1 MDRGA
6 TIRSQ
11 PTWKNLGASV
21 IVAAALGLVGFV
33 ASSDPVPAAL
43 LSIGGLSAGLVL
55 FALPRLRITTSGIV
69 VDNYATVVSI
79 PWSQLKGATVQSS
92 LVLIDQAGERV
103 RVRGVV
109 PRAGGAHRADFAQAY
124 HHAQLGL
131 DYEHADYAL
140 QSVPWQHGGTLVRRA
155 SEVAKAINDELDRPT
170 FSRPTGLG
178 DPISRHSNVW
188 AIGVSGAAAVSISLG
203 IGMIFF

>member
-1 MDRGA
+1 MNRGA
-6 TIRSQ
+6 TIRSR

-21 IVAAALGLVGFV
+21 IVAAALGLVGLV
-33 ASSDPVPAAL
+33 TSSGPVPTAL
-43 LSIGGLSAGLVL
+43 VSIGGLSAGFVL
-55 FALPRLRITTSGIV
+55 FVMPRLRITTSGIV
-69 VDNYATVVSI
+69 VDNYVTVVSI
-79 PWSQLKGATVQSS
+79 PWTQLKGATVQSS
-92 LVLIDQAGERV
+92 LVLIDQAGESV

-109 PRAGGAHRADFAQAY
+109 PQAGGAHRADFAHAY

-131 DYEHADYAL
+131 GYGHEDYAL

-155 SEVAKAINDELDRPT
+155 SEVARAINDELDRPT

-188 AIGVSGAAAVSISLG
+188 AIGISAAAAVSISLG